1 MVSWCQTTL
10 QTDIL
15 GGEYP
20 PKQTFWMGPLGAGR
34 SPLAG
39 ILKKNHIF
47 RFFLLDFQG
56 EKGCCTNECI
66 TNFCPTTRCRR
77 TCRLMIIIIINPF
90 SRAIAPNTT
99 CRLRALRAEGPNFN
113 FIRAT
118 KPLPFVFT
126 VFTIQLR
133 NHSSSCSRRTRP
145 ESSSFEDL
153 ISPKVGI
160 VLLSF
165 SLSQITHASPL
176 PPPPSAVALGVLL
189 LHCVSSE

>member
-99 CRLRALRAEGPNFN
+99 CRLRALRATFESAVPFL
-113 FIRAT
+113 RAT
-118 KPLPFVFT
+118 
-126 VFTIQLR
+126 IW
-133 NHSSSCSRRTRP
+133 
-145 ESSSFEDL
+145 
-153 ISPKVGI
+153 
-160 VLLSF
+160 
-165 SLSQITHASPL
+165 
-176 PPPPSAVALGVLL
+176 
-189 LHCVSSE
+189 